1 MAIPTIYLKLPLV
14 DPAAIP
20 LRCDAPVAIGSVV
33 TSNLI
38 GLSTV
43 GIGGKGGRMGEE
55 TSDIMPVFNI
65 SLPYPSGG
73 EASII
78 AN

>member
-1 MAIPTIYLKLPLV
+1 MVITTHYLKLPLV

-20 LRCDAPVAIGSVV
+20 LRCDAPVATGSVV

-38 GLSTV
+38 GLSAV

-55 TSDIMPVFNI
+55 TPEIMSVFNI
-65 SLPYPSGG
+65 SLP
-73 EASII
+73 
-78 AN
+78 